1 MVPLFIKESDPNAV
15 SSTNISF
22 AFMYFSWKGNN
33 FSLPLSLHIYSFLPE
48 MR

>member
-22 AFMYFSWKGNN
+22 AFVYFPGKEIIV
-33 FSLPLSLHIYSFLPE
+33 FLFLFLFTFTLST
-48 MR
+48 